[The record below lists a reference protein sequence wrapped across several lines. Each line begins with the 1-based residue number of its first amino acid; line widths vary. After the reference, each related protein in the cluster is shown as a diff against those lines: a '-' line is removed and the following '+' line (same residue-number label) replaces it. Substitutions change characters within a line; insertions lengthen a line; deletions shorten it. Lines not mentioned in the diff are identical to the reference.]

1 MSSRR
6 PPQPR
11 PHRPSEKSAVR
22 GRDIQSTHS
31 GGSYDREFSTRKQDK
46 SARASSHS
54 DRQGIS
60 KSLRTQRE
68 TAREQQENSRLKRET
83 PHAQREAPAFEAKR
97 QGVDHAKNRSF
108 PGIFRQRLR
117 KKSSSDTH
125 DTAPRLPADNL
136 NKPGSMSAG
145 SQPIPQRQLRED
157 TFFQQQPALP
167 NKFSA
172 RTVPDWKLVWEGQ
185 NRTHQISVHMIAI
198 IGFAAL
204 AALIVV
210 TPLRSFIAQ
219 QEQIRSLSAELESRE
234 EHISELEQSIAL
246 WNDPDYV
253 RAQARDRL
261 GYVMPGETLYVVSGG
276 ADDPAKAAQEKI
288 DRANN
293 ARRAITPFY
302 VTMWDSIS
310 IAGKA
315 AHEGNP
321 QNVPVLNEDLRN
333 QDADKQGS
341 DNQDE
346 TGTTPSSEEA
356 DSQGSADEDAG
367 NGDADST
374 NGE

>member
-1 MSSRR
+1 M
-6 PPQPR
+6 
-11 PHRPSEKSAVR
+11 
-22 GRDIQSTHS
+22 
-31 GGSYDREFSTRKQDK
+31 
-46 SARASSHS
+46 
-54 DRQGIS
+54 
-60 KSLRTQRE
+60 
-68 TAREQQENSRLKRET
+68 
-83 PHAQREAPAFEAKR
+83 
-97 QGVDHAKNRSF
+97 
-108 PGIFRQRLR
+108 
-117 KKSSSDTH
+117 
-125 DTAPRLPADNL
+125 
-136 NKPGSMSAG
+136 
-145 SQPIPQRQLRED
+145 
-157 TFFQQQPALP
+157 
-167 NKFSA
+167 
-172 RTVPDWKLVWEGQ
+172 WEGQ

-276 ADDPAKAAQEKI
+276 ADDPAKAAQAKI

-321 QNVPVLNEDLRN
+321 QNVPVLNEDSRN

-346 TGTTPSSEEA
+346 AGTAPSSEEA

>member
-31 GGSYDREFSTRKQDK
+31 SGSYDRELSTRKQDK
-46 SARASSHS
+46 SSRASSRS

-60 KSLRTQRE
+60 KFLRTQRE
-68 TAREQQENSRLKRET
+68 TVREQKESSRLKRET
-83 PHAQREAPAFEAKR
+83 PHVQREVPAFEAKR
-97 QGVDHAKNRSF
+97 QGVDHAKSRSLLR
-108 PGIFRQRLR
+108 ILRQRLR
-117 KKSSSDTH
+117 KKSSSDTQ
-125 DTAPRLPADNL
+125 DTAPRLPADEL
-136 NKPGSMSAG
+136 NKLGRMSAG
-145 SQPIPQRQLRED
+145 SQPMPQRQLRED
-157 TFFQQQPALP
+157 TFFQQQATLP
-167 NKFSA
+167 RKFSA
-172 RTVPDWKLVWEGQ
+172 RTAPDWKIVWEGQ

-210 TPLRSFIAQ
+210 TPLSSFIAQ
-219 QEQIRSLSAELESRE
+219 QEQIRSLSAELETRHK
-234 EHISELEQSIAL
+234 HISELEQSIAL

-261 GYVMPGETLYVVSGG
+261 GYVIPGETLYIVSGG

-293 ARRAITPFY
+293 ERRAITPFY

-321 QNVPVLNEDLRN
+321 QNVPVLNK
-333 QDADKQGS
+333 DAGNRDSDKQGV
-341 DNQDE
+341 DNQTE
-346 TGTTPSSEEA
+346 SGENPGSEEA
-356 DSQGSADEDAG
+356 DKQ
-367 NGDADST
+367 N
-374 NGE
+374 

>member
-1 MSSRR
+1 
-6 PPQPR
+6 
-11 PHRPSEKSAVR
+11 
-22 GRDIQSTHS
+22 
-31 GGSYDREFSTRKQDK
+31 
-46 SARASSHS
+46 
-54 DRQGIS
+54 
-60 KSLRTQRE
+60 
-68 TAREQQENSRLKRET
+68 
-83 PHAQREAPAFEAKR
+83 
-97 QGVDHAKNRSF
+97 
-108 PGIFRQRLR
+108 
-117 KKSSSDTH
+117 
-125 DTAPRLPADNL
+125 
-136 NKPGSMSAG
+136 MSAG
-145 SQPIPQRQLRED
+145 SQPIPQWQLRED
-157 TFFQQQPALP
+157 TFFQQQAALP

-346 TGTTPSSEEA
+346 AGTTPSSEEA

>member
-31 GGSYDREFSTRKQDK
+31 SESYDREFSTRKQDK
-46 SARASSHS
+46 SSRASSRS

-68 TAREQQENSRLKRET
+68 TVREQKESSRLKRET
-83 PHAQREAPAFEAKR
+83 PHVQREAPAFEEKR
-97 QGVDHAKNRSF
+97 QGVDHAKSRF
-108 PGIFRQRLR
+108 LLRILRQRLR
-117 KKSSSDTH
+117 KKSSSDTQ
-125 DTAPRLPADNL
+125 DTAPHLPADEL
-136 NKPGSMSAG
+136 NKLGRMSAG
-145 SQPIPQRQLRED
+145 SQPMPQRQLRED
-157 TFFQQQPALP
+157 TFFQQQATLP
-167 NKFSA
+167 HKFSA
-172 RTVPDWKLVWEGQ
+172 RTAPDWKIVWEGQ

-210 TPLRSFIAQ
+210 TPLSSFIAQ
-219 QEQIRSLSAELESRE
+219 QEQIRSLSAELETRHK
-234 EHISELEQSIAL
+234 HISELEQSIAL

-261 GYVMPGETLYVVSGG
+261 GYVMPGETLYIVSGG

-293 ARRAITPFY
+293 ERRAITPFY

-321 QNVPVLNEDLRN
+321 QNVPVLNK
-333 QDADKQGS
+333 DAGNRDSDKQGV
-341 DNQDE
+341 DNQTE
-346 TGTTPSSEEA
+346 SGENPGSEEA
-356 DSQGSADEDAG
+356 DKQ
-367 NGDADST
+367 N
-374 NGE
+374 